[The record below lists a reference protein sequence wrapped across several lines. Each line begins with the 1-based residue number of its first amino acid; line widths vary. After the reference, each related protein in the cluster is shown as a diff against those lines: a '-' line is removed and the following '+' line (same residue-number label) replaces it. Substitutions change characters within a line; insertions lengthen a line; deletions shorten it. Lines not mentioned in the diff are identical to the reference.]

1 MSSSTHERDMVANIA
16 KRQPARALR
25 LARSITDAWFR
36 CQALSYVALEIS
48 STKERHSILN
58 EAFSAGNKLSEPN
71 RVVTVSAWPL
81 KVLSVRGD
89 DSRLLKS
96 ETERLLTLIATEPS
110 PVRRADALRFV
121 VGAVI
126 RSQRELALHVIRR
139 FASSCLQ
146 RLQNGKRNRKG
157 EYLLVTYIPA
167 IQQLDPSLA
176 AELLA
181 GLTPSR
187 AQQAIDGAASTQ
199 RNPFEIIDSWPNI

>member
-16 KRQPARALR
+16 KRQPARALQ

-36 CQALSYVALEIS
+36 CQALSYVALELS

-58 EAFSAGNKLSEPN
+58 EAFSAASKLSEPN

-81 KVLSVRGD
+81 KVLSVHG

-96 ETERLLTLIATEPS
+96 ETDRLLTLIATEPS

-126 RSQRELALHVIRR
+126 R
-139 FASSCLQ
+139 
-146 RLQNGKRNRKG
+146 
-157 EYLLVTYIPA
+157 
-167 IQQLDPSLA
+167 
-176 AELLA
+176 
-181 GLTPSR
+181 
-187 AQQAIDGAASTQ
+187 
-199 RNPFEIIDSWPNI
+199 